1 MSLGHSD
8 KARLAEWKCF
18 GDEPSCNILKN
29 YIEND
34 LVKLV
39 LPFDQE
45 YVYDQP
51 HAFRQLSGLINYI
64 NEFSSHEFNT
74 LHVMTH
80 KNDAMALFFNCKKD
94 SVEEV
99 LAGNVQRDYLEVSLA
114 QNILDQ
120 LGIPHEIKL
129 DLDETIDTLAESLD
143 EDVKKLIPSGVE
155 IYFTKDPKT
164 LA

>member
-1 MSLGHSD
+1 
-8 KARLAEWKCF
+8 
-18 GDEPSCNILKN
+18 
-29 YIEND
+29 
-34 LVKLV
+34 
-39 LPFDQE
+39 
-45 YVYDQP
+45 
-51 HAFRQLSGLINYI
+51 
-64 NEFSSHEFNT
+64 
-74 LHVMTH
+74 MTH

-129 DLDETIDTLAESLD
+129 DLDETMDQLAQIDP
-143 EDVKKLIPSGVE
+143 DVKKMIPSGVE

-164 LA
+164 LDKIDYSKF